1 VVVLRI
7 FNVPAGLVTAAVT
20 SLGLLAYDT
29 LIRKKSAKILE
40 IGTLP
45 TKIAII
51 VTVLAIWG
59 AVRFTS
65 WYPERGQKKLPA

>member
-1 VVVLRI
+1 VVVSRI

-45 TKIAII
+45 T
-51 VTVLAIWG
+51 
-59 AVRFTS
+59 RS
-65 WYPERGQKKLPA
+65 RSS